1 MIIFLKYS
9 KNFCEEILWKA
20 LYRFSFLRS
29 LVHIFLF
36 LCILAWVIFIPMC
49 TSLLEAHDLWEIYLV
64 LFRGFLF
71 ESKTEDFFNKK
82 FALPFVAILLLFAS
96 SQKSL
101 LFIANKFKIES
112 FSSSEISTR
121 SPLSSCTTGDIF
133 LTHSA
138 TNSLTA
144 SGDNVHIM
152 PYMKS
157 FSGSWP
163 SLRSG
168 K

>member
-1 MIIFLKYS
+1 MKSIIQ
-9 KNFCEEILWKA
+9 IL
-20 LYRFSFLRS
+20 FSEVLSSCLPLPLHPRLSYF
-29 LVHIFLF
+29 H
-36 LCILAWVIFIPMC
+36 PMC
-49 TSLLEAHDLWEIYLV
+49 TSLLEARDLWEICLV
-64 LFRGFLF
+64 LFGGFLL

-82 FALPFVAILLLFAS
+82 FALPFKAILLLFAS
-96 SQKSL
+96 SQNNL

-121 SPLSSCTTGDIF
+121 SPLSSCTTGDLF

-138 TNSLTA
+138 TNSLMI
-144 SGDNVHIM
+144 SGYYVYIT

-157 FSGSWP
+157 FSGSWS

>member
-1 MIIFLKYS
+1 MSSSSFASSPELFSSRCAPPSLKLMIFEKSAWYFLG
-9 KNFCEEILWKA
+9 
-20 LYRFSFLRS
+20 
-29 LVHIFLF
+29 
-36 LCILAWVIFIPMC
+36 
-49 TSLLEAHDLWEIYLV
+49 
-64 LFRGFLF
+64 GFLL

-82 FALPFVAILLLFAS
+82 FAIPFVAILLLFAS
-96 SQKSL
+96 SQNNL

-121 SPLSSCTTGDIF
+121 SPLSSCTTGDLF

-144 SGDNVHIM
+144 SGDNVHIT